1 MRITAIAVVGLVAGT
16 LVTASAAQAEVTA
29 QPALGHFYPLQP
41 SVSPSPQSDPSAEV
55 QELRR
60 QISELHG
67 SWDSLTPEQRNQRI
81 AELQQQVTTV
91 DKDIH
96 TLPPDQQKALEATLL
111 PSTIE
116 LADLLRK
123 AQSSAPQPCVLFF
136 GPPPC
141 GI

>member
-1 MRITAIAVVGLVAGT
+1 MRITAIAVAGLVVGT

-41 SVSPSPQSDPSAEV
+41 PPSPSRSDPRAEV
-55 QELRR
+55 EELQR
-60 QISELHG
+60 QISDLHD
-67 SWDSLTPEQRNQRI
+67 SWDNLTPEQRNQRI
-81 AELQQQVTTV
+81 AQLQQQVTTV
-91 DKDIH
+91 DKD
-96 TLPPDQQKALEATLL
+96 TQNLPPDQRAGVEAPLF
-111 PSTIE
+111 SSAIE
-116 LADLLRK
+116 VADLLGK

>member
-1 MRITAIAVVGLVAGT
+1 MRITAIAVVGLAVGT

-29 QPALGHFYPLQP
+29 QPALSHFYPLQP
-41 SVSPSPQSDPSAEV
+41 PPSPSPSDPRAEV
-55 QELRR
+55 EELQR
-60 QISELHG
+60 QISDLHD
-67 SWDSLTPEQRNQRI
+67 SWDNLTPEQRNQRI
-81 AELQQQVTTV
+81 AQLQQQVTTV
-91 DKDIH
+91 DKD
-96 TLPPDQQKALEATLL
+96 TQNLPPDERADVEAPLF
-111 PSTIE
+111 SSAIE